1 MNVVEER
8 HSTIV
13 VEEVYQNPPQQ
24 RNGVAQGFVINNEP
38 SAPPP
43 PPPPPPPITV
53 VNTNVYVNPGEH
65 VTEIVGTLISLS
77 NLNDAAGFKVRSFR
91 LSKSE
96 GTSETEEQKSSTAPR
111 RLPCCGIGVGWFLF
125 MVGWFLCGIPWY
137 AGAII
142 LLCSKVDP
150 RERPG
155 YIGCSILEKEVL
167 TLDNIIALVQ
177 ALVITVIVIILAA
190 KGKF

>member
-65 VTEIVGTLISLS
+65 VTEI
-77 NLNDAAGFKVRSFR
+77 
-91 LSKSE
+91 
-96 GTSETEEQKSSTAPR
+96 QKSSTAPR

-155 YIGCSILEKEVL
+155 YIGCSIL
-167 TLDNIIALVQ
+167 

>member
-53 VNTNVYVNPGEH
+53 VNTNVYVNPGEYVKE
-65 VTEIVGTLISLS
+65 VTGYVAVISEP
-77 NLNDAAGFKVRSFR
+77 D
-91 LSKSE
+91 
-96 GTSETEEQKSSTAPR
+96 
-111 RLPCCGIGVGWFLF
+111 LPCCGIGVGWFLF
-125 MVGWFLCGIPWY
+125 IVGWLLCGIPWY
-137 AGAII
+137 VGAII

-150 RERPG
+150 REKPG
-155 YIGCSILEKEVL
+155 YIACSIIA
-167 TLDNIIALVQ
+167 IIV
-177 ALVITVIVIILAA
+177 TILAIIMA
-190 KGKF
+190 ATGKDYQ